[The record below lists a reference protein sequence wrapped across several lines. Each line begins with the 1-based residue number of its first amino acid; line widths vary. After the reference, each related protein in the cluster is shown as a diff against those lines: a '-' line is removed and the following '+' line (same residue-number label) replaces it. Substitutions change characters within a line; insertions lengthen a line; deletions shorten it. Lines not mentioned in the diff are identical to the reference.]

1 MRLSFCSLILPAS
14 LAAAVPSLVL
24 ADEFG
29 RVLSSTPIV
38 QATSVPQ
45 QVCSPQAV
53 TTSGGKTGAGAVIGA
68 VAGGA
73 IGNQI
78 GRGSGRAAATA
89 VGIVGGAVL
98 GHQIEGAT
106 QPQTQVMQQCSTQ
119 YVTENRIVG
128 YTVQYEYAGRQYAA
142 QMPSDPGAHVRV
154 QILPVGGTPLQP
166 GAAQPGYYQPG
177 VISAPR

>member
-1 MRLSFCSLILPAS
+1 MP
-14 LAAAVPSLVL
+14 LAAQ

-45 QVCSPQAV
+45 QVCTPQTV

-98 GHQIEGAT
+98 GNSIEGAS
-106 QPQTQVMQQCSTQ
+106 QPQTQVVQQCSTQ

-142 QMPSDPGAHVRV
+142 QMPSDPGAYIRL
-154 QILPVGGTPLQP
+154 QILPVGGTPLQTGTP
-166 GAAQPGYYQPG
+166 QPGYPAAYPPPAG
-177 VISAPR
+177 VITAPR